1 MNALALM
8 ATLGLDTSN
17 YEQGLKGAG
26 GMAQSFASSFKKV
39 LGGVA
44 VAGGAAVTAA
54 GAAVVK
60 IVKSAVTAYADYE
73 QLVGG
78 VETLFGNGGKSYEQ
92 FAEGAADSMYQMG
105 QRGEDVKRI
114 QEEINKTLAD
124 GEKLAVDGIYGPKT
138 RAALDA
144 YAKAGGEAVKS
155 AYDGLSAASDKV
167 IANAKNAYM
176 TAGLDA
182 NTYMDTVTGFSASLL
197 QSLGGDTNKAA
208 DLADQAIVDMSDNA
222 NKMGTNIDSIMVA
235 YQGFAKQNYT
245 INLMSAA

>member
-17 YEQGLKGAG
+17 YEQNLKGAG

-92 FAEGAADSMYQMG
+92 FAESASDSLYKMG
-105 QRGEDVKRI
+105 QRGEDVLKI
-114 QEEINKTLAD
+114 QKAMVAAGYDIGATGA
-124 GEKLAVDGIYGPKT
+124 DGIYGPKT
-138 RAALDA
+138 KAAFEA
-144 YAKAGGEAVKS
+144 YAKAGGALVREAYNNTEK
-155 AYDGLSAASDKV
+155 ASDLV
-167 IANAKNAYM
+167 IENAQKAYM

-197 QSLGGDTNKAA
+197 QSLGGDTSRAA